1 MPLILAYIGVVLIWS
16 TTPLAVKLSLD
27 TLTFSAAALSRMTLA
42 TALCIGLAAALRVRI
57 PTDKN
62 ALVSYGVSTLGTFGG
77 MTLTFAAVEYIPS
90 GLISV
95 IFGLAPVFSGVAAL
109 PLLGERSLTPA
120 RFGALLLALLGLG
133 VVFSGTL
140 RWQPDAWP
148 GLLMTLVAVMLFAL
162 SGVLTKKY
170 SVGLNPIQHTT
181 GALVASLPFFLV
193 SWLMLD
199 GQLPR
204 DVSIQSAYSV
214 GYLAVI
220 GSVVAFLLYFRLL
233 SRLAATQV
241 AMIPLLTPPLA
252 VAVGARVA
260 GELITPETLWGALCI
275 LLSLAVYQFHKPIE
289 KRLGFR
295 NVTAKR
301 RPA

>member
-16 TTPLAVKLSLD
+16 TTPLVVKLSLD
-27 TLTFSAAALSRMTLA
+27 SLSFSAAALSRMTLA
-42 TALCIGLAAALRVRI
+42 TVLCLSLAAVLRVRI
-57 PTDKN
+57 PTHKQ
-62 ALVSYGVSTLGTFGG
+62 ALVSYGVSTLGTFWG

-90 GLISV
+90 GLVSV

-109 PLLGERSLTPA
+109 PILGEKSLTPI

-133 VVFSGTL
+133 VVFSSTL

-148 GLLMTLVAVMLFAL
+148 GLLMTLFAVVLFAL

-170 SVGLNPIQHTT
+170 AVGLNPIQHTT
-181 GALVASLPFFLV
+181 GALVASLPLFAL
-193 SWLMLD
+193 SWLVLD
-199 GQLPR
+199 GTLPR
-204 DVSIQSAYSV
+204 EVSSQSVNSIL
-214 GYLAVI
+214 YLAVI

-260 GELITPETLWGALCI
+260 GESITPETLWGAIII
-275 LLSLAVYQFHKPIE
+275 LLSLALYQFEKPMQ
-289 KRLGFR
+289 RLLEFR
-295 NVTAKR
+295 HLFTKR